1 MSKPHGIIVFGANG
15 SGKTTLG
22 RELARILG
30 FKHMDHEVYAF
41 AESETPYLKE
51 RSCDEQIKLMLA
63 DIEESRGFV
72 ISAVTGDFGEEI
84 ESLYDLAVYIEAP
97 LELRIERI
105 KQREIDKFGGRVLEG
120 GDLFEQRQKFL
131 DFVVTRPLSK
141 IEQWAKSFS
150 CSVICVDGAE
160 DYMKTVAD
168 IANRLYPVIT
178 HYDSIIDEI
187 NDPAQYKVIDPVDD
201 AKPLKEYMNKWDGKP
216 FINAMQL
223 TPDKSVLEIGVGTG
237 RLAVRVCE
245 KCGNFTGIDI
255 SPKTVERA
263 KQNLRS
269 FPNAKVVYGDFLTY
283 LFDQT
288 FDVVYLSLTF
298 MHIQD
303 KLAAIRKIADILN
316 FDGRFVLSIDKNQQT
331 EIDYGTRKVPVFPDT
346 PEETALLIIK
356 AGLIIES
363 QFETEF
369 AFIFVAKKEKR
380 EPILCPNCGAI
391 TKDDILIYNESLRK
405 QNLSISPILPVCRNC
420 DAEVSIHH
428 KCDGGN
434 IIIING
440 TSGSGKSTVAEILA
454 DRGYLAIDGD
464 CAIQA
469 VRHKKGTKQYEWDE
483 LINEIVCEID
493 VLSLFGKNIVISHVV
508 LPEDMDKYIDIFESH
523 NMNYKFFLLKPEYQT
538 AVDRCQT
545 RTCHTSVTPE
555 YWIKH
560 FNDLLNFDERV
571 VVVDNTNMS
580 ASQTADWIL
589 KMGGIA

>member
-1 MSKPHGIIVFGANG
+1 MINPHGIVIFGANG

-22 RELARILG
+22 RELAQILG
-30 FKHMDHEVYAF
+30 FKHMDHETYAF
-41 AESETPYLKE
+41 EKSEIPYTNE
-51 RSCDEQIKLMLA
+51 RSRDEQIKLMLT
-63 DIEESRGFV
+63 DIGKSCGFV
-72 ISAVTGDFGEEI
+72 LSAVTGDFGSEI
-84 ESLYDLAVYIEAP
+84 ESLYDLAVHIEAP
-97 LELRIERI
+97 LELRIERV
-105 KQREIDKFGGRVLEG
+105 KQRDIEKFGDRINEG
-120 GDLFEQRQKFL
+120 GDMYDGHQKFIE
-131 DFVVTRPLSK
+131 FATSRPLSK
-141 IEQWAKSFS
+141 IEKWTETLS
-150 CSVICVDGAE
+150 CPVIRVDGTT
-160 DYMKTVAD
+160 DYKKTAAD

-178 HYDSIIDEI
+178 YYDSIIDEI
-187 NDPAQYKVIDPVDD
+187 NDPAQNKIIDPVDD
-201 AKPLKEYMNKWDGKP
+201 AKPLKEYMNKWDGEP
-216 FINAMQL
+216 FLESLQL

-237 RLAVRVCE
+237 RLAVRVCK

-255 SPKTVERA
+255 SPKTVDRA

-288 FDVVYLSLTF
+288 FDVIYSSLTF

-303 KLAAIRKIADILN
+303 KLAAIRKVADILN
-316 FDGRFVLSIDKNQQT
+316 FGGRFVLSIDKNQQT
-331 EIDYGTRKVPVFPDT
+331 EIDYGTRKVLVFPDK
-346 PEETALLIIK
+346 PEETALLIIE
-356 AGLIIES
+356 AGLIIEN

-369 AFIFVAKKEKR
+369 AYVFVARKEKR
-380 EPILCPNCGAI
+380 EPILCPNCGTI

-420 DAEVSIHH
+420 DAEVSVHH

-434 IIIING
+434 IIAING

-508 LPEDMDKYIDIFESH
+508 LPEDMDKYIDIFESR
-523 NMNYKFFLLKPEYQT
+523 NMNENINPPAMLGRIE
-538 AVDRCQT
+538 
-545 RTCHTSVTPE
+545 
-555 YWIKH
+555 
-560 FNDLLNFDERV
+560 
-571 VVVDNTNMS
+571 
-580 ASQTADWIL
+580 
-589 KMGGIA
+589 